1 MDGTNK
7 MDAHFFRF
15 IDGDTVE
22 KQSLISKLNWI
33 FHRIHT
39 VKPFFV
45 PFIARQ
51 IFNKLSKID
60 FFPFFETNS
69 INNY

>member
-22 KQSLISKLNWI
+22 KQSLISKLN
-33 FHRIHT
+33 
-39 VKPFFV
+39 
-45 PFIARQ
+45 
-51 IFNKLSKID
+51 
-60 FFPFFETNS
+60 
-69 INNY
+69 